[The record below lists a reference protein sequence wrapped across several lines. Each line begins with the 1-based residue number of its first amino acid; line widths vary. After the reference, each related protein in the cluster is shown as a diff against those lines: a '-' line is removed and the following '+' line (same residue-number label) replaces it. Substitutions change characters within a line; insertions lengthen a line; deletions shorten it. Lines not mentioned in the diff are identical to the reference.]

1 MVSEVYYIGYM
12 TCVPHTVRIS
22 NVDIVTFVNK
32 IREMVSFE
40 LGKEIEKV
48 VFCLFTSVRQRKNSE
63 YLAHCRVSVAQ
74 Q

>member
-1 MVSEVYYIGYM
+1 MREKTEVVFRGKWANYM
-12 TCVPHTVRIS
+12 HDYS
-22 NVDIVTFVNK
+22 VNK

-74 Q
+74 R